1 MNVSKPAQ
9 RQQPRLRWQT
19 DALITIFF
27 VAIAVVAQETI
38 YGWPGGYFM
47 VWRDPTAAVPFL
59 LLATLA
65 VAIARSLPGLALAL
79 IWLSTLIQL
88 NERFDILLCQF
99 AALYVVGMAARF
111 GSRRWVLIS
120 GASIPFGAALGTW
133 YMSRID
139 SWLLGPIVRAT
150 TAANAQDP
158 WPTNHLIAVFIVAG
172 GVLALPWLF
181 GLMVRL
187 FAGKQSALQS
197 TAQAREEADGALELA
212 RLRAENAALARDVHD
227 VVGHSLAVIIA
238 QADSIAYIPDD
249 DVARIRATTQ
259 TIADAARRS
268 LGEVRQVL
276 SQTAETTT
284 FGAKQSVHPT
294 TGQLAQRPTSEA
306 LQTAQLGL
314 LPPRTSDISAI
325 LHNVRATGYRVTEE
339 TLGEP
344 QDLPAALL
352 PVIRRIIQEM
362 LANALHH
369 GTAATTIDVRHYWGS
384 TSYTLSVTN
393 YFQPNAQ
400 GVRKGTGISGMRERL
415 ASVSGTLSIDTDE
428 AAAGEPSKYTIAATL
443 PLDKTFRNDAHGP
456 DEPRNPHDAPSHE
469 SLADFLDT

>member
-1 MNVSKPAQ
+1 MKKPLAAPKP
-9 RQQPRLRWQT
+9 RVRLRWQT

-27 VAIAVVAQETI
+27 VAVAVVAQETI
-38 YGWPGGYFM
+38 YGWPSGYN
-47 VWRDPTAAVPFL
+47 VYRDSAAAVPFL
-59 LLATLA
+59 LLAMIA
-65 VAIARSLPGLALAL
+65 VAIARSLPGLAIAL

-88 NERFDILLCQF
+88 NERFDILLVQL

-120 GASIPFGAALGTW
+120 GASIPLGAALGTL

-158 WPTNHLIAVFIVAG
+158 WPTNHLVAVFVVAG

-181 GLMVRL
+181 GLMLRL

-197 TAQAREEADGALELA
+197 TAQAREEAVGALELA

-249 DVARIRATTQ
+249 DVARIRQTTQ

-268 LGEVRQVL
+268 LGEVRNVL

-284 FGAKQSVHPT
+284 FGAKQPAHPAT
-294 TGQLAQRPTSEA
+294 QQFAPNSTSEA

-344 QDLPAALL
+344 QGLPAALL

-369 GTAATTIDVRHYWGS
+369 GTAATPIDVRHYWGT

-393 YFQPNAQ
+393 YFQPDAQ
-400 GVRKGTGISGMRERL
+400 GVRRGTGISGMRERL
-415 ASVSGTLSIDTDE
+415 ASVAGTLSIDTDE
-428 AAAGEPSKYTIAATL
+428 GAAPAPSKYTIAATL
-443 PLDKTFRNDAHGP
+443 PLDKTFRNDAHGRDRP
-456 DEPRNPHDAPSHE
+456 QHPHEAPGHGG
-469 SLADFLDT
+469 LKDFLDT